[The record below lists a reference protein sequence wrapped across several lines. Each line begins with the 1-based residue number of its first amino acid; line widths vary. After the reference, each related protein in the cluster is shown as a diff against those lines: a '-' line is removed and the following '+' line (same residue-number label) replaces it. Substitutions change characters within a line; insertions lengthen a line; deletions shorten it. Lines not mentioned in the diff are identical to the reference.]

1 MCTRVFWSDNSVAK
15 VVSRTMDWLVSDD
28 PVLWAVPEGTR
39 RAAGD
44 AAWESRFG
52 VVGLSMWD
60 SGTTD
65 AVNSAGLAAHVLY
78 LGTAGFA
85 APGSPAAH
93 HQPAVGAVGPGPLRD
108 GGRGS
113 LGAA

>member
-15 VVSRTMDWLVSDD
+15 VVSRTMDWAVSDD

-44 AAWESRFG
+44 GVWESRFG

-60 SGTTD
+60 SGTT
-65 AVNSAGLAAHVLY
+65 VSGLDVR
-78 LGTAGFA
+78 
-85 APGSPAAH
+85 PGSPVRSLN
-93 HQPAVGAVGPGPLRD
+93 PRGPGLVGDVTARRTP
-108 GGRGS
+108 
-113 LGAA
+113 AALTY